1 MQNSTSVW
9 FNQHGFVLSLR
20 DGIATVDGL
29 IGVKVGEI
37 VFFKT
42 KDALNTLVIFGLVL
56 NLNYNT
62 VNIVVLGDERYISEG
77 QVVSAS
83 NKLFGIPVG
92 WYCLGKVL
100 NASGMVISENFLS
113 NNTSENFSIVER
125 KAPGIKFRQPVN
137 EPIITGLKVIDAL
150 IPIGRGQR
158 ELIIGD
164 RQTGKSTLGIDSI
177 LNQKNFFEIYPEKL
191 NFKDVIQVNDQNKNI
206 CIYVAIGQK
215 RSTVAKLVNTLQNK
229 GALRYTSIFAATA
242 SDPASM
248 QYIIPYSACT
258 LAEYF
263 TRFGLSTLIIYD
275 DLSKHANAYRQISL
289 LLRRPPGRE
298 AYPGDVFYL
307 HSRLLERA
315 FKLSSLYGGGSIT
328 ALPIIETQAGD
339 VSAYIPT
346 NVISITD
353 GQIFLETE
361 LFYKGIR
368 PAVNPG
374 LSVSRVGSAAQ
385 EKVMKKIAGSL
396 KLELAQ
402 YREVL
407 AFSKFGSSLDE
418 TTKRLLNRGELLTE
432 ILKQAQNVP
441 LVLEQQIITMFPV
454 IRGFFDNVGIN
465 YIYELQF
472 KFLQFVRNIL
482 FTNYRLIYKKVDLLF
497 SLISRLIYIFLNFRN
512 KNITNDYKL

>member
-1 MQNSTSVW
+1 MIPTNITNVPTI
-9 FNQHGFVLSLR
+9 H
-20 DGIATVDGL
+20 
-29 IGVKVGEI
+29 
-37 VFFKT
+37 
-42 KDALNTLVIFGLVL
+42 GLVL
-56 NLNYNT
+56 NLNFNT
-62 VNIVVLGDERYISEG
+62 VNIVVLGDERYVSEG
-77 QVVSAS
+77 QIVVTS
-83 NKLFGIPVG
+83 NKLFGISVG
-92 WYCLGKVL
+92 WHCLGKVL
-100 NASGMVISENFLS
+100 NASGVIISEDFLLEGS
-113 NNTSENFSIVER
+113 LENFSIVER

-137 EPIITGLKVIDAL
+137 EPIVTGLKVIDAL

-164 RQTGKSTLGIDSI
+164 RQTGKSTLAIDSI

-191 NFKDVIQVNDQNKNI
+191 NFHDIKKTNDQNKNI
-206 CIYVAIGQK
+206 CVYVAIGQK

-242 SDPASM
+242 SEPASM

-258 LAEYF
+258 LAEF
-263 TRFGLSTLIIYD
+263 FVRFGLSSLIIYD

-307 HSRLLERA
+307 HSRLLERS
-315 FKLSSLYGGGSIT
+315 FKLSLLYGGGSIT

-361 LFYKGIR
+361 LFYKGVR

-402 YREVL
+402 YREIL

-441 LVLEQQIITMFPV
+441 LVLEQQIVTMFPV
-454 IRGFFDNVGIN
+454 IRGFFDNFN
-465 YIYELQF
+465 TRFIYELQF
-472 KFLQFVRNIL
+472 KFLKFVRGVI
-482 FTNYRLIYKKVDLLF
+482 FTNYRLIYRKVDFLF
-497 SLISRLIYIFLNFRN
+497 LLISKLVYIFLNFGN
-512 KNITNDYKL
+512 KMFKFGKF